1 MIPSPAPAGRSP
13 VLPHLHLH
21 LEPEERKRREL
32 GMPGRNFGDRHL
44 FFEAHRVDRTD
55 AVPVTGQDLRRF
67 LTDVHTEQRQQGV
80 DHVELRLS
88 PRRFLRDGM
97 SWQEFTDTVQDCL
110 APLRDPVVR
119 AVLLANRDSP
129 APFLAMVTERI
140 AELPPVFTGVDL
152 AGDEIPH
159 PDVRPAVP
167 FFRAAADSGLGRT
180 VHAGEFG
187 PAEHIWR
194 ALDELGAQRIGHGV
208 SAATSSAL
216 LRRMARD
223 GILLEVSLTSNA
235 ALGAVPGPGAHPLPA
250 FLEAGVPVAFNSD
263 VPLHTGRTLDDELRF
278 AAAALGAAPEV
289 IRDLQSRA
297 ARHRFTRRPPVRP
310 PARSG
315 SASSPP
321 AGSGCG

>member
-1 MIPSPAPAGRSP
+1 MIPSPAQADRAPL
-13 VLPHLHLH
+13 LPHLHLH

-44 FFEAHRVDRTD
+44 FFEAHRADRPD
-55 AVPVTGQDLRRF
+55 AVPVTRHDLGRF
-67 LTDVHTEQRQQGV
+67 LADVHTEQRAQGV

-97 SWQEFTDTVQDCL
+97 TWQEFTDTVQDRL

-119 AVLLANRDSP
+119 AVLLVNRDSP

-167 FFRAAADSGLGRT
+167 LFRAAADSGLGRT

-187 PAEHIWR
+187 PEEHIWR
-194 ALDELGAQRIGHGV
+194 ALDVLGAQRIGHGV
-208 SAATSSAL
+208 SAAASSAL

-223 GILLEVSLTSNA
+223 GILLEVSLTSNV
-235 ALGAVPGPGAHPLPA
+235 ALGAVPGPAAHPLPA

-263 VPLHTGRTLDDELRF
+263 VPLHTGRTLVDELRL
-278 AAAALGAAPEV
+278 ASDASGAAPEV

-297 ARHRFTRRPPVRP
+297 ARHCFTRRPPV
-310 PARSG
+310 RSG

-321 AGSGCG
+321 AGSVCG

>member
-1 MIPSPAPAGRSP
+1 MIPSPAPVGRTP

-32 GMPGRNFGDRHL
+32 GMPGRDFGDRHL
-44 FFEAHRVDRTD
+44 FFEAHRVDRAD
-55 AVPVTGQDLRRF
+55 AVPVTAQDLRRF
-67 LTDVHTEQRQQGV
+67 LADVHTEQREQGV
-80 DHVELRLS
+80 DHAELRVS

-97 SWQEFTDTVQDCL
+97 TWQEFTDTVQDCL
-110 APLRDPVVR
+110 AHLRAPVVR
-119 AVLLANRDSP
+119 AVLLVNRDSP

-167 FFRAAADSGLGRT
+167 LFRAAADSGLGRT

-187 PAEHIWR
+187 PEEHIWR
-194 ALDELGAQRIGHGV
+194 TLDVLGAQRIGHGV

-223 GILLEVSLTSNA
+223 GILLEVSLTSNV
-235 ALGAVPGPGAHPLPA
+235 ALGAVPGPAAHPLPA

-263 VPLHTGRTLDDELRF
+263 VPLHTGRTLNDELRL
-278 AAAALGAAPEV
+278 AADALGASPEV

-297 ARHRFTRRPPVRP
+297 ARHCFTRRPP
-310 PARSG
+310 AHSG
-315 SASSPP
+315 SPSSPP
-321 AGSGCG
+321 ATSAYG

>member
-1 MIPSPAPAGRSP
+1 MIPPPAPAARAP

-32 GMPGRNFGDRHL
+32 GMPGRDFGDRHL
-44 FFEAHRVDRTD
+44 FFEAHRVDRAD
-55 AVPVTGQDLRRF
+55 AVPVAGRDLRRF
-67 LTDVHTEQRQQGV
+67 LAEVHAEQREQGV

-97 SWQEFTDTVQDCL
+97 TWREFTGTVQDCL
-110 APLRDPVVR
+110 APLCDPVVR
-119 AVLLANRDSP
+119 AVLLVNRDSP
-129 APFLAMVTERI
+129 APFVAMVTERL

-167 FFRAAADSGLGRT
+167 LFRAAAEAGLGRT

-187 PAEHIWR
+187 PEEHIWR
-194 ALDELGAQRIGHGV
+194 ALDLLGAQRIGHGV

-223 GILLEVSLTSNA
+223 GILLEVSLTSNT
-235 ALGAVPGPGAHPLPA
+235 ALGAVPGPATHPLPA
-250 FLEAGVPVAFNSD
+250 FLEAGVPVSFNSD
-263 VPLHTGRTLDDELRF
+263 VPLHTGRTLDDELRL
-278 AAAALGAAPEV
+278 AADVLGVTPEV
-289 IRDLQSRA
+289 IRDLQARA
-297 ARHRFTRRPPVRP
+297 AGHRFSSRSPAKPPV
-310 PARSG
+310 RSG

-321 AGSGCG
+321 AASACG